1 VAAGELDARA
11 VLARREY
18 TLYRSLGAA
27 IVGHHDRM
35 GLRDDAPSKSWNS
48 SRPSRGCSQDALK
61 RSGGDGLLYCF
72 AN

>member
-1 VAAGELDARA
+1 
-11 VLARREY
+11 
-18 TLYRSLGAA
+18 
-27 IVGHHDRM
+27 M